1 MRTGTWLI
9 GARGSVAVTS
19 MIGALAIRAGLTAP
33 TGCVLETPALRER
46 VRPGI
51 GDLVFGGHD
60 VTSVPLE
67 KKAAELA
74 GSGVVPAALA
84 LAVKD
89 DLAAVEQQVRP
100 LPAAATQA
108 ETARAIAADL
118 DRFRRDHGLD
128 RVVVINV
135 STTEPV
141 PPPHPAHASLQALR
155 TALSGPQPGS
165 LSGSLS
171 GSQPGP
177 QTGPR
182 TGPPPGVEP
191 VLPPSSLAAYAALS
205 AGCPYVDFTPS
216 TGARLPALDELARE
230 QGLPYAGHDGKTGET
245 LVKSVLAP
253 MFAQRNLKVRTWSG
267 INLLGGG
274 DGANLARPGA
284 NAAKSASKQ
293 RVLPETLGYLPQG
306 ETRIDY
312 LEDLGDFKT
321 AWDLVT
327 FEGFLGT
334 GMRMEFT
341 WHGCDSALAAPLV
354 LDLARLTAAAH
365 RAGRSGPLP
374 ELAFFFK
381 DPLGEVPH
389 GLAGQWQTLCDLVT
403 DLATALGQEPT
414 P

>member
-19 MIGALAIRAGLTAP
+19 MIGALAVRAGLIAP
-33 TGCVLETPALRER
+33 TGCVLESPVLRER

-51 GDLVFGGHD
+51 ADLVFGGHD

-84 LAVKD
+84 QAVKD
-89 DLAAVEQQVRP
+89 DLAAVEQRVRP
-100 LPAAATQA
+100 LPAAPTQA
-108 ETARAIAADL
+108 GTAQAIADDL
-118 DRFRRDHGLD
+118 DRFRRRNDLD

-135 STTEPV
+135 STTEPA
-141 PPPHPAHASLQALR
+141 PAPHPAHASLDDLRAAL
-155 TALSGPQPGS
+155 ADPLSA
-165 LSGSLS
+165 
-171 GSQPGP
+171 
-177 QTGPR
+177 TD
-182 TGPPPGVEP
+182 P
-191 VLPPSSLAAYAALS
+191 VLPPSSLAAYAALTAS
-205 AGCPYVDFTPS
+205 CPYVDFTPS
-216 TGARLPALDELARE
+216 TGARLPALDALARE
-230 QGLPYAGHDGKTGET
+230 RGLPYAGHDGKTGET

-365 RAGRSGPLP
+365 HAGRVGPLP
-374 ELAFFFK
+374 GLAFFFK

-389 GLAGQWQTLCDLVT
+389 GLADQWRTLCDLVSSLT
-403 DLATALGQEPT
+403 PEPT